1 METHSIL
8 LAGKRSQAPWRRGSQ
23 GKLLEKKFQRG
34 FKIPVLWHMPQDLTQ
49 LARDGPS
56 VDRGLEYCKGLEYC
70 VKWGMGG
77 AEAGKVLSHTA
88 GAPAKSSVT
97 LLHLMVLCRPLPVVT
112 TVVPGE
118 NPVTPQW
125 SR

>member
-1 METHSIL
+1 M
-8 LAGKRSQAPWRRGSQ
+8 
-23 GKLLEKKFQRG
+23 
-34 FKIPVLWHMPQDLTQ
+34 
-49 LARDGPS
+49 
-56 VDRGLEYCKGLEYC
+56 EYCKGLEYC

-77 AEAGKVLSHTA
+77 TEAGKVLPHTA
-88 GAPAKSSVT
+88 GDPSKSSVT
-97 LLHLMVLCRPLPVVT
+97 LLRLMVLCRPLPVVN